1 MSLKH
6 LVDRYNIYYVYT
18 PSKIND
24 RIHSTAIMFF
34 HIGILMMQF
43 QVFTFSFLRTGYT
56 NVTGLS
62 VVSVISALIFFC
74 GHCFFSCFRNINHLT
89 YNVSRMI
96 PLLYVSITNFPQQA
110 ASQRPNQRIEKSEFC
125 ACLYLPPV
133 LAELTAN
140 GIQSPP
146 ADMPASPSNYG
157 SMSNHQTTNPKPSVE
172 DQPVTT

>member
-89 YNVSRMI
+89 YNVSTIFSSIDSNNEVISNRQHHSDRI
-96 PLLYVSITNFPQQA
+96 RKLKRVSF
-110 ASQRPNQRIEKSEFC
+110 
-125 ACLYLPPV
+125 V
-133 LAELTAN
+133 LAYTCRLFSQN
-140 GIQSPP
+140 
-146 ADMPASPSNYG
+146 
-157 SMSNHQTTNPKPSVE
+157 
-172 DQPVTT
+172 